1 MALTLLGWLLVINTF
16 GALAITILSR
26 YLLAFPTALTK
37 WYNLKVGM
45 IFVSIIVIF
54 TYILTFYTFSYVFSP
69 SKETILQ
76 WTEEYNLEAFL
87 IEPAF
92 TIVPYSYLSNACFF
106 LLIILPFLGG
116 IFIALLIF
124 FIYLVK
130 SKQSLTVAKLSR
142 SLIVSSLAQILCT
155 FIFLL
160 LPFSF
165 MVITWYFKIP
175 NTANIICVI
184 NCIIASHSLME
195 FIATLYFIIPYR
207 KFVLKLYEKIRN
219 FYNPIPS
226 NINNII
232 WSNSQVTDIIH

>member
-1 MALTLLGWLLVINTF
+1 MALSLLGWLLVINTF
-16 GALAITILSR
+16 GALGITILSR

-37 WYNLKVGM
+37 WYNLKVGI
-45 IFVSIIVIF
+45 IFVLTIVIF
-54 TYILTFYTFSYVFSP
+54 AYIITAYTFSYVFSP
-69 SKETILQ
+69 EKETIRQ
-76 WTEEYNLEAFL
+76 WSAAYNLEKFL

-92 TIVPYSYLSNACFF
+92 TIVPYSYLSNVCFF
-106 LLIILPFLGG
+106 LLIILPFIGG
-116 IFIALLIF
+116 LFIALLIF

-130 SKQSLTVAKLSR
+130 TKQSLTVAKLSR
-142 SLIVSSLAQILCT
+142 SLIVSSSVQILCT
-155 FIFLL
+155 FILLL

-165 MVITWYFKIP
+165 IVLTWYFKIQ

-207 KFVLKLYEKIRN
+207 KFVLKLFERIKN
-219 FYNPIPS
+219 FYNPIPL
-226 NINNII
+226 NII